1 MQRENERNINEYHSP
16 ERVEK
21 TSVEPEM
28 TSLNHR
34 WQLGKVCFAAKALS
48 IYAMGSESQRN

>member
-16 ERVEK
+16 TPTKQRVEK

-34 WQLGKVCFAAKALS
+34 GQQRKEAVLCSKS
-48 IYAMGSESQRN
+48 IVNLCYRF